1 MSFFKDFRPTR
12 LRRTRMNAWCRNLV
26 REHTLSVHDL
36 IWPVFVRD
44 DEVAPEI
51 PSMPDVERYNL
62 SALCYAVEE
71 GLNLGIQAVSLFPV
85 IGRPHKNA
93 QASAAFDEE
102 GVLIKGIRLLKERF
116 PEVGIITDVAL
127 DPYTDHGQDGF
138 IANGKIQNDETV
150 EAMTRF
156 ALMQARAGADIIAP
170 SDMMDGRV
178 EAIRDTLDAQG
189 YSDVC
194 IAAYAAKF
202 ASAFYGPYRDA
213 VQSRNLLGMADKKTY
228 QMDPANGR
236 EALREVEQDI
246 LEGADFL
253 IVKPGMPYLDIV
265 SKVHETFEVPIISY
279 HVSGE
284 YAMLKLAA
292 QNGLLNYQDALLE
305 SMMCFKRA
313 GCRGVITYAAKDVAR
328 LLQNGELDKKLEEA
342 A

>member
-1 MSFFKDFRPTR
+1 MSIFKDFQPTR
-12 LRRTRMNAWCRNLV
+12 LRRTRMQSWCRNLV
-26 REHTLSVHDL
+26 RENIISVNDL
-36 IWPVFVRD
+36 IWPIFVRED
-44 DEVAPEI
+44 DVPSEI
-51 PSMPDVERYNL
+51 STMPDVQRYDL
-62 SALCYAVEE
+62 KSLCHAVEQ
-71 GLNLGIQAVSLFPV
+71 GVDLGIQSVALFPV
-85 IGRPHKNA
+85 ISRAHKNA
-93 QASAAFDEE
+93 GATAAFDDS
-102 GVLIKGIRLLKERF
+102 GILIKAIRTLKERF
-116 PEVGIITDVAL
+116 PHIGIITDVAL

-138 IANGKIQNDETV
+138 IAGGKVQNDQTV

-156 ALMQARAGADIIAP
+156 ALMQAQAGSDIIAP

-178 EAIRDTLDAQG
+178 EAIRQTLDSNG
-189 YSDVC
+189 YQDVC

-213 VQSRNLLGMADKKTY
+213 VQSKDLLGKADKKTY

-246 LEGADFL
+246 LEGSDFL
-253 IVKPGMPYLDIV
+253 IIKPGMPYLDIV
-265 SKVHETFEVPIISY
+265 SKVCASFEVPVISY

-292 QNGLLNYQDALLE
+292 QNGLLNYNDALLE

-313 GCRGVITYAAKDVAR
+313 GCSGIITYAAKEVAA
-328 LLQNGELDKKLEEA
+328 LLCAGDLDKTLEKA